1 MAIIIVI
8 LVIYMAGMLA
18 IGFAGKKKSE
28 TMTDFLTAGKSGG
41 MFVMVCTYIGAHV
54 ATVSS
59 SAVHST
65 VRNMA
70 SAVCGS
76 VSAHAFPMC
85 CSHW

>member
-41 MFVMVCTYIGAHV
+41 MFVMVCTYI
-54 ATVSS
+54 
-59 SAVHST
+59 
-65 VRNMA
+65 
-70 SAVCGS
+70 
-76 VSAHAFPMC
+76 
-85 CSHW
+85 